1 MVGKWDRWMNNLEN
15 LAVVETALIDEYR
28 QSLGREIL
36 NDLLETYM
44 SDAQARAQ
52 SIVQYYQAGDIK
64 DVESEAT
71 AMQGAAANVGAQ
83 RVAEVAKELQLAAA
97 QNNTPSLK
105 LLVPKLQ
112 AEVTLAVGEMQPLL
126 NE

>member
-1 MVGKWDRWMNNLEN
+1 MVEKWDRWMNNLEN

-44 SDAQARAQ
+44 SDAQARVQ

-97 QNNTPSLK
+97 QNNTNSLK

>member
-1 MVGKWDRWMNNLEN
+1 MNNLEN
-15 LAVVETALIDEYR
+15 LAVVETALIDQYR
-28 QSLGREIL
+28 ESLGREIL

-44 SDAQARAQ
+44 SDAQARVQA
-52 SIVQYYQAGDIK
+52 IVQYYQAGDVADLEK
-64 DVESEAT
+64 EAH
-71 AMQGAAANVGAQ
+71 AMQGAATNIGAQ
-83 RVAEVAKELQLAAA
+83 RVAEVAKELQLAAT
-97 QNNTPSLK
+97 QNNATNLK

>member
-1 MVGKWDRWMNNLEN
+1 MVEKWDRWMNNLEN

-44 SDAQARAQ
+44 SDAQARVQ

-97 QNNTPSLK
+97 QNNTNSLN

>member
-1 MVGKWDRWMNNLEN
+1 MNNLEN

-71 AMQGAAANVGAQ
+71 AMQGAATNVGAQ